1 MKTIKSTIN
10 PPRFSYA
17 FPQKLEDIAFF
28 DIETTGL
35 SPKASS
41 LYLIGGMHY
50 DGATGRW
57 EIIQWFANDYRS
69 EKEILQAFLA
79 FLEDFQYLYHFNG
92 KTFDIPYILQKCQRH
107 AITLSPHH
115 KKILEEQ
122 NEALSIDLLKHVR
135 RLRRALQLEKC
146 SQTALEQWLGCQ
158 REDAFSGRDLIPVY
172 SEYMQQRLLAPEK
185 AEALEKVLL
194 LHNHDD
200 VEMMFSVSSI
210 LSYENY
216 FIHPERLFPPPDTT
230 TSAGTG
236 TPPQATEPASPST
249 LPVEIKL
256 SCQQNRLIINL
267 ETRVSVPKK
276 VCLSAEYPETA
287 ASPENISGDPP
298 HFPPAELR
306 LEEKNC
312 TLTIPLYQGTLK
324 YFYGN
329 TKDYYYLPREDMAIH
344 KSIAEFVEK
353 EYRQKAT
360 AATCYTRTEGT
371 FLPRLAP
378 YARKKKG
385 EAPEE
390 LPHFFLT
397 HKDRLSFCQLP
408 KDYQQ
413 NPQFWH
419 NYLTREFLAFL

>member
-1 MKTIKSTIN
+1 MKTIKSTMN
-10 PPRFSYA
+10 PPRFSYN
-17 FPQKLEDIAFF
+17 FPQEMEDIAFF

-50 DGATGRW
+50 DGAAGTW
-57 EIIQWFANDYRS
+57 QMIQWFADNYHS
-69 EKEILQAFLA
+69 EKEILLAFLA
-79 FLEDFQYLYHFNG
+79 FLEKFQCLYHFNG

-107 AITLSPHH
+107 AITLSSHN
-115 KKILEEQ
+115 KKILEDQED
-122 NEALSIDLLKHVR
+122 ALSIDLLKHAR
-135 RLRRALQLEKC
+135 RLRKVLGLEKC

-158 REDAFSGRDLIPVY
+158 REDPFSGGDLIPVY
-172 SEYMQQRLLAPEK
+172 SEYMQQRLLAPER

-200 VEMMFSVSSI
+200 VEMMLAVSSI

-216 FIHPERLFPPPDTT
+216 FIHPEGLFPLPAMPP
-230 TSAGTG
+230 AGTD
-236 TPPQATEPASPST
+236 PLPQATAPASPEA
-249 LPVEIKL
+249 LP
-256 SCQQNRLIINL
+256 SLIHLAHEDDHLAVAL
-267 ETRVSVPKK
+267 ETNLPVPKK
-276 VCLSAEYPETA
+276 ICLSAEYPETSI
-287 ASPENISGDPP
+287 SPNDRTENLP
-298 HFPPAELR
+298 HFPPAELK
-306 LEEKNC
+306 LEEKSC
-312 TLTIPLYQGTLK
+312 TLTIPLYQGELK
-324 YFYGN
+324 YFYSN
-329 TKDYYYLPREDMAIH
+329 AKDYYYLPEEDLAVH

-385 EAPEE
+385 EASEE
-390 LPHFFLT
+390 LPRFFLT

-408 KDYQQ
+408 EDYRQ
-413 NPQFWH
+413 NPQFWQ
-419 NYLTREFLAFL
+419 NYLAGELRSFLS

>member
-1 MKTIKSTIN
+1 MKTIKSTIK
-10 PPRFSYA
+10 PPRSSFD
-17 FPQKLEDIAFF
+17 FPQKMEDIAFF

-50 DGATGRW
+50 DGTAGRW
-57 EIIQWFANDYRS
+57 QMIQWFADNYHS
-69 EKEILQAFLA
+69 EKEVLLAFLA
-79 FLEDFQYLYHFNG
+79 FLEKFQYLYHFNG

-107 AITLSPHH
+107 AITLSSHN
-115 KKILEEQ
+115 KKILEDQED
-122 NEALSIDLLKHVR
+122 ALSIDLLKHVR
-135 RLRRALQLEKC
+135 RLRKVLGLEKC

-158 REDAFSGRDLIPVY
+158 REDPFSGGDLIPVY

-200 VEMMFSVSSI
+200 VEMMLAVSSI

-216 FIHPERLFPPPDTT
+216 FAHPERLLPLPAMPP
-230 TSAGTG
+230 AGTD
-236 TPPQATEPASPST
+236 PLPQATDPASPGA
-249 LPVEIKL
+249 LP
-256 SCQQNRLIINL
+256 SLIHLARQDDHLAVAL
-267 ETRVSVPKK
+267 ETNLSVPKK
-276 VCLSAEYPETA
+276 ICLSAEYPQTS
-287 ASPENISGDPP
+287 ASPKDGTGDLP
-298 HFPPAELR
+298 HFPPAKLL
-306 LEEKNC
+306 LEGRRC
-312 TLTIPLYQGTLK
+312 TLTIPLYQGELK
-324 YFYGN
+324 YFYSN
-329 TKDYYYLPREDMAIH
+329 AKDYYYLPEEDLAVH
-344 KSIAEFVEK
+344 KTIAEFVEK

-360 AATCYTRTEGT
+360 AATCYTRTEGI

-390 LPHFFLT
+390 LPRFFLT

-408 KDYQQ
+408 EDYRK
-413 NPQFWH
+413 NPQFWQ
-419 NYLTREFLAFL
+419 NYLAGELRSFLS